1 MVPRTNPGLIGF
13 ILPASGLSMPFKK
26 DQSSPFYAHAQ
37 EKCKLLENR
46 SNDCST
52 HAHALQEVA
61 KMQPFVTQRDIRGKR
76 QLLTRV
82 LEAEK

>member
-13 ILPASGLSMPFKK
+13 TLPASGLSMPFKK

-46 SNDCST
+46 STECPGQSR
-52 HAHALQEVA
+52 AFVLLQPHLSIFMFSLYEH
-61 KMQPFVTQRDIRGKR
+61 DKR
-76 QLLTRV
+76 WLKV
-82 LEAEK
+82 SI